1 MVIDIEKLVR
11 EAEGLIGV
19 CKYDDAIA
27 VLRSQESPNDVRLC
41 TLLAKAYHRR
51 GDTRGDVYSSHYFA
65 LRAQEL
71 GSTDPQLP
79 AIVAV
84 GYFRKERY
92 ADAIRIFLTYVN
104 EHSGHA
110 TQHMLGLAYFYNQQP
125 AEALP
130 WLKRAVELSPK
141 REHYVSAVKKAEE
154 VAVVAPPRG
163 AGFEDAARGAATTR
177 GSKAIPWKRAPQGLG
192 GPKDIRPLNAPS
204 PYRHSAVSKLRG
216 LASAP
221 KDFYWLEKNIP
232 CQKACPAGTDIPGYL
247 GAIFRGDYDH
257 AYKINLHDN
266 VFPAVLGRVCSRP
279 CESQCRH
286 GWDGLGEPVAI
297 CFSKRSTA
305 DFKTQ
310 DVVVLAPWF
319 PATGKNVAVV
329 GAGPAGLATARNLAL
344 MGHAVTVFE
353 KHDKPGGMMN
363 QGIPEFRL
371 PRAIIDREIEQVR
384 RQGVE
389 IICNAPIGPDRPLEK
404 LVADFDAVVLASGTL
419 RPNLLDIPGANLAG
433 IRHGLEF
440 LLEANNLRT
449 SDVGEHIVVIGG
461 GFTAM
466 DCART
471 AARLGAQTVELDFET
486 TEKGDPVLL
495 SSKGE
500 SVKVLYR
507 RSQSEMLITPGE
519 LEELQHEGIPMHFM
533 VSPKAYVDDGRGRVK
548 AMRFVRTQLGDPDDS
563 GRRKPEEIPG
573 SEFEI
578 PADTV
583 LLATGQFPQTSF
595 IEGALRDAL
604 VGHDAWLKS
613 GRKQRTAVDTV
624 FAAGDFAT
632 GARTL
637 IEAIAHGKDCARQGD
652 AFLMGEVRLRDQA
665 LVEDVTVTGRIR
677 EMDYVERQ
685 PMPAIPV
692 EKRSL
697 VAEVETG
704 FTPNLA
710 VDETQRCYLCHYKFE
725 IDTDKCIYCDWCI
738 KAKPRPDCIVKVSS
752 LIYDS
757 QERVVGYTRAM
768 NSETTKLIWINQ
780 ADCIRCGACVDACPV
795 DAISIQKVS
804 KRLVRTSDQT
814 PTIDLPVCGG

>member
-1 MVIDIEKLVR
+1 V
-11 EAEGLIGV
+11 
-19 CKYDDAIA
+19 
-27 VLRSQESPNDVRLC
+27 
-41 TLLAKAYHRR
+41 
-51 GDTRGDVYSSHYFA
+51 
-65 LRAQEL
+65 
-71 GSTDPQLP
+71 
-79 AIVAV
+79 
-84 GYFRKERY
+84 
-92 ADAIRIFLTYVN
+92 
-104 EHSGHA
+104 
-110 TQHMLGLAYFYNQQP
+110 
-125 AEALP
+125 
-130 WLKRAVELSPK
+130 
-141 REHYVSAVKKAEE
+141 
-154 VAVVAPPRG
+154 
-163 AGFEDAARGAATTR
+163 
-177 GSKAIPWKRAPQGLG
+177 
-192 GPKDIRPLNAPS
+192 RPLNAPS
-204 PYRHSAVSKLRG
+204 PYRHNAVSKLRG
-216 LASAP
+216 LADQP

-232 CQKACPAGTDIPGYL
+232 CQKACPAGTDIPSYL
-247 GAIFRGDYDH
+247 GAIYQGDYDR

-279 CESQCRH
+279 CESECRH

-297 CFSKRSTA
+297 CFSKRSAA

-310 DVVVLAPWF
+310 GLVVMDPWF
-319 PATGKNVAVV
+319 PATGRKIAVV

-344 MGHAVTVFE
+344 MGHTVTVFE

-371 PRAIIDREIEQVR
+371 PRDVIDREIEQVR

-404 LVADFDAVVLASGTL
+404 LVADYDAVVLAAGTL

-440 LLEANNLRT
+440 LLEANDLRK

-486 TEKGDPVLL
+486 TEKGDPVIL
-495 SSKGE
+495 SPKGE

-507 RSQSEMLITPGE
+507 RSQIRNADHPRRAGGTAARGHSHALHGQPQG
-519 LEELQHEGIPMHFM
+519 L
-533 VSPKAYVDDGRGRVK
+533 RGRR
-548 AMRFVRTQLGDPDDS
+548 AGAREGDAFCAHAAGRSRRQRPAQAGGDPRLGIRDS
-563 GRRKPEEIPG
+563 GRHRAAGHRP
-573 SEFEI
+573 
-578 PADTV
+578 V
-583 LLATGQFPQTSF
+583 PQTSF

-604 VGHDAWLKS
+604 VDRDQWLKS
-613 GRKQRTAVDTV
+613 GRKQKTAVDKV
-624 FAAGDFAT
+624 FVAGDFAT
-632 GARTL
+632 GAQTL
-637 IEAIAHGKDCARQGD
+637 IQAIAHGKDCARAVD
-652 AFLMGEVRLRDQA
+652 AFLMGEVRLQDMA
-665 LVEDVTVTGRIR
+665 VVEDVTVTGRIR

-692 EKRSL
+692 AKRGL
-697 VAEVETG
+697 VAEVEKG
-704 FTPNLA
+704 FTPPLA

-738 KAKPRPDCIVKVSS
+738 KAKPRPDCIVKVSN

-757 QERVVGYTRAM
+757 QERVVGYTRAL

-795 DAISIQKVS
+795 DAISIQKVG
-804 KRLVRTSDQT
+804 KRLVRTTDQQ
-814 PTIDLPVCGG
+814 PTNDLPVTFGV

>member
-11 EAEGLIGV
+11 EAEWLIGV

-41 TLLAKAYHRR
+41 TLLAKAYHSR

-65 LRAQEL
+65 TRAQEL

-79 AIVAV
+79 AIIAI
-84 GYFRKERY
+84 GFFKKERF
-92 ADAIRIFLTYVN
+92 ADAIRHFLTYVT
-104 EHSGHA
+104 EQSGHA
-110 TQHMLGLAYFYNQQP
+110 TQHMLGLAYLYNQQP
-125 AEALP
+125 KEALP
-130 WLKRAVELSPK
+130 WLKRALEKSPQ
-141 REHYVSAVKKAEE
+141 RETYAEAVKKAESG
-154 VAVVAPPRG
+154 VTAAAAP
-163 AGFEDAARGAATTR
+163 A
-177 GSKAIPWKRAPQGLG
+177 WKRAAQNLG

-216 LASAP
+216 LADQP

-232 CQKACPAGTDIPGYL
+232 CQKACPAGTDIPSYL
-247 GAIFRGDYDH
+247 GAIYQGDYDR

-279 CESQCRH
+279 CESECRH

-297 CFSKRSTA
+297 CFSKRSAA

-310 DVVVLAPWF
+310 GLVVMDPWF
-319 PATGKNVAVV
+319 PATGRKIAVV

-344 MGHAVTVFE
+344 MGHTVTVFE

-371 PRAIIDREIEQVR
+371 PRDIIDREIEQVR

-404 LVADFDAVVLASGTL
+404 LVSEYDAVVLAAGTL

-440 LLEANNLRT
+440 LLEANDLRK

-486 TEKGDPVLL
+486 TEKGEPVIL
-495 SSKGE
+495 SPKGE

-533 VSPKAYVDDGRGRVK
+533 VSPKAYVDDGQGRVK
-548 AMRFVRTQLGDPDDS
+548 AMRFVRTQLGDPDAS

-583 LLATGQFPQTSF
+583 LLATGQFPNTTF
-595 IEGALRDAL
+595 IEGGLREPL
-604 VGHDAWLKS
+604 VGHDQWLKS
-613 GRKQRTAVDTV
+613 GRKQKTAVDKIFV
-624 FAAGDFAT
+624 AGDFAT
-632 GARTL
+632 GAQTL
-637 IEAIAHGKDCARQGD
+637 IQAIAHGKDCARAVD
-652 AFLMGEVRLRDQA
+652 AFLMGEVRLQDMA
-665 LVEDVTVTGRIR
+665 VVEDVTVTGRIR

-692 EKRSL
+692 EKRGL

-704 FTPNLA
+704 FTPPLA

-738 KAKPRPDCIVKVSS
+738 KAKPRPDCIVKVSN
-752 LIYDS
+752 LIYDN
-757 QERVVGYTRAM
+757 QERVVGYTRAL

-795 DAISIQKVS
+795 DAISIQKVG
-804 KRLVRTSDQT
+804 KRLVRTADQQ
-814 PTIDLPVCGG
+814 PTNDLPVTFGV

>member
-1 MVIDIEKLVR
+1 VVIDIEKLVR
-11 EAEGLIGV
+11 EAEWLIGV

-41 TLLAKAYHRR
+41 TLLAKAYHSR

-65 LRAQEL
+65 TRAQEL

-79 AIVAV
+79 AIIAI
-84 GYFRKERY
+84 GFFKKERF
-92 ADAIRIFLTYVN
+92 ADAIRHFLTYVT
-104 EHSGHA
+104 EQSGHA
-110 TQHMLGLAYFYNQQP
+110 TQHMLGLAYLYNQQP
-125 AEALP
+125 KEALP
-130 WLKRAVELSPK
+130 WLKRAWEKSPQ
-141 REHYVSAVKKAEE
+141 RETYADAVKKAESG
-154 VAVVAPPRG
+154 VTTSAAP
-163 AGFEDAARGAATTR
+163 A
-177 GSKAIPWKRAPQGLG
+177 WKRAPQNLG

-216 LASAP
+216 LADQP

-232 CQKACPAGTDIPGYL
+232 CQKACPAGTDIPSYL
-247 GAIFRGDYDH
+247 GAIYQGDYDR

-279 CESQCRH
+279 CESECRH

-297 CFSKRSTA
+297 CFSKRSAA

-310 DVVVLAPWF
+310 GLVVMDPWF
-319 PATGKNVAVV
+319 PATGRKIAVV

-344 MGHAVTVFE
+344 MGHTVTVFE

-371 PRAIIDREIEQVR
+371 PRDVIDREIEQVR

-404 LVADFDAVVLASGTL
+404 LVSEYDAVVLAAGTL

-440 LLEANNLRT
+440 LLEANDLRK

-486 TEKGDPVLL
+486 TEKGEPVLL
-495 SSKGE
+495 SPKGE

-533 VSPKAYVDDGRGRVK
+533 VSPKAYVDDGQGRVK
-548 AMRFVRTQLGDPDDS
+548 GMRFVRTQLGDPDAS
-563 GRRKPEEIPG
+563 GRRRPEEIPG

-604 VGHDAWLKS
+604 VDRDQWLKS
-613 GRKQRTAVDTV
+613 GRKQKTAVDKV
-624 FAAGDFAT
+624 FVAGDFAT
-632 GARTL
+632 GAQTL
-637 IEAIAHGKDCARQGD
+637 IQAIAHGKDCARAVD
-652 AFLMGEVRLRDQA
+652 AFLMGEVRLQDMA
-665 LVEDVTVTGRIR
+665 VVEDVTVTGRIR

-692 EKRSL
+692 EKRGL

-704 FTPNLA
+704 FSPPLA

-738 KAKPRPDCIVKVSS
+738 KAKPRPDCIVKVSN
-752 LIYDS
+752 LIYDN
-757 QERVVGYTRAM
+757 QERVVGYTRAL

-795 DAISIQKVS
+795 DAISIQKVG
-804 KRLVRTSDQT
+804 KRLVRTADQQ
-814 PTIDLPVCGG
+814 PTHDLPVTFGV

>member
-1 MVIDIEKLVR
+1 VVIDIEKLVR
-11 EAEGLIGV
+11 EAEWLIGV

-41 TLLAKAYHRR
+41 TLLAKAYHSR

-65 LRAQEL
+65 TRAQEL

-79 AIVAV
+79 AIIAI
-84 GYFRKERY
+84 GFFKKERF
-92 ADAIRIFLTYVN
+92 ADAIRHFLTYVT
-104 EHSGHA
+104 EQSGHA
-110 TQHMLGLAYFYNQQP
+110 TQHMLGLAYLYNQQP
-125 AEALP
+125 KEALP
-130 WLKRAVELSPK
+130 WLKRAWEKSPQ
-141 REHYVSAVKKAEE
+141 RETYADAVKKAESG
-154 VAVVAPPRG
+154 VTTSAAP
-163 AGFEDAARGAATTR
+163 A
-177 GSKAIPWKRAPQGLG
+177 WKRAPQNLG
-192 GPKDIRPLNAPS
+192 GPKDVRPLNAPS

-216 LASAP
+216 LADQP

-232 CQKACPAGTDIPGYL
+232 CQKACPAGTDIPSYL
-247 GAIFRGDYDH
+247 GAIYQGDYDR

-279 CESQCRH
+279 CESECRH

-297 CFSKRSTA
+297 CFSKRSAA

-310 DVVVLAPWF
+310 GLVVMDPWF
-319 PATGKNVAVV
+319 PATGRKIAVV

-344 MGHAVTVFE
+344 MGHTVTVFE

-371 PRAIIDREIEQVR
+371 PRDVIDREIEQVR

-404 LVADFDAVVLASGTL
+404 LVADYDAVVLAAGTL

-440 LLEANNLRT
+440 LLEANDLRK

-486 TEKGDPVLL
+486 TEKGDPVILAP
-495 SSKGE
+495 KGE

-533 VSPKAYVDDGRGRVK
+533 VSPKAYVDDGQGRVK
-548 AMRFVRTQLGDPDDS
+548 GMRFVRTQLGDPDAS
-563 GRRKPEEIPG
+563 GRRRPEEIPG

-604 VGHDAWLKS
+604 VDRDQWLKS
-613 GRKQRTAVDTV
+613 GRKQKTAVDKV
-624 FAAGDFAT
+624 FVAGDFAT
-632 GARTL
+632 GAQTL
-637 IEAIAHGKDCARQGD
+637 IQAIAHGKDCARAVD
-652 AFLMGEVRLRDQA
+652 AFLMGEVRLQDMA
-665 LVEDVTVTGRIR
+665 VVEDVTVTGRIR

-692 EKRSL
+692 EKRGL

-704 FTPNLA
+704 FSPPLA

-738 KAKPRPDCIVKVSS
+738 KAKPRPDCIVKVSN
-752 LIYDS
+752 LIYDN
-757 QERVVGYTRAM
+757 QERVVGYTRAL

-795 DAISIQKVS
+795 DAISIQKVG
-804 KRLVRTSDQT
+804 KRLVRTADQQ
-814 PTIDLPVCGG
+814 PTHDLPVTFGV

>member
-11 EAEGLIGV
+11 EAEWLIGV

-41 TLLAKAYHRR
+41 TLLAKAYHSR

-65 LRAQEL
+65 TRAQEL

-79 AIVAV
+79 AIIAI
-84 GYFRKERY
+84 GFFKKERF
-92 ADAIRIFLTYVN
+92 ADAIRHFLTYVT
-104 EHSGHA
+104 EQSGHA
-110 TQHMLGLAYFYNQQP
+110 TQHMLGLAYLYNQQP
-125 AEALP
+125 KEALP
-130 WLKRAVELSPK
+130 WLKRALEKSPQ
-141 REHYVSAVKKAEE
+141 RETYADAVKKAESG
-154 VAVVAPPRG
+154 VAAAAAP
-163 AGFEDAARGAATTR
+163 A
-177 GSKAIPWKRAPQGLG
+177 WKRAAHNLG

-216 LASAP
+216 LADQP

-232 CQKACPAGTDIPGYL
+232 CQKACPAGTDIPSYL
-247 GAIFRGDYDH
+247 GAIYQGDYDR

-279 CESQCRH
+279 CESECRH

-297 CFSKRSTA
+297 CFSKRSAA

-310 DVVVLAPWF
+310 GLVVMDPWF
-319 PATGKNVAVV
+319 PATGRKIAVV

-344 MGHAVTVFE
+344 MGHTVTVFE

-371 PRAIIDREIEQVR
+371 PRDIIDREIEQVR

-404 LVADFDAVVLASGTL
+404 LVSEYDAVVLAAGTL

-440 LLEANNLRT
+440 LLEANDLRK

-486 TEKGDPVLL
+486 TEKGEPVIL
-495 SSKGE
+495 SPKGE

-533 VSPKAYVDDGRGRVK
+533 VSPKAYVDDGQGRVK
-548 AMRFVRTQLGDPDDS
+548 AMRFVRTQLGDPDAS
-563 GRRKPEEIPG
+563 GRRRPEEIPG

-595 IEGALRDAL
+595 IEGVLRDAL
-604 VGHDAWLKS
+604 VDRDQWLKS
-613 GRKQRTAVDTV
+613 GRKQKTAVDKIFV
-624 FAAGDFAT
+624 AGDFAT
-632 GARTL
+632 GAQTL
-637 IEAIAHGKDCARQGD
+637 IQAIAHGKDCARAVD
-652 AFLMGEVRLRDQA
+652 AFLMGEVRLQDKA
-665 LVEDVTVTGRIR
+665 VVEDVTVTGRIR
-677 EMDYVERQ
+677 EMDYVGRQ

-692 EKRSL
+692 EKRGL

-704 FTPNLA
+704 FTPPLA

-738 KAKPRPDCIVKVSS
+738 KAKPRPDCIVKVSN
-752 LIYDS
+752 LIYDN
-757 QERVVGYTRAM
+757 QERVVGYTRAL

-795 DAISIQKVS
+795 DAISIQKVG
-804 KRLVRTSDQT
+804 KRLVRTADQQ
-814 PTIDLPVCGG
+814 PTNDLPVTFGV

>member
-11 EAEGLIGV
+11 EAEWLIGV

-41 TLLAKAYHRR
+41 TLLAKAYHSR

-65 LRAQEL
+65 TRAQEL

-79 AIVAV
+79 AIIAI
-84 GYFRKERY
+84 GFFKKQRY
-92 ADAIRIFLTYVN
+92 DEAIRHFLTYVN

-110 TQHMLGLAYFYNQQP
+110 TQHTLGLAYLYNQQP
-125 AEALP
+125 KEALP
-130 WLKRAVELSPK
+130 WLKRALEKAPQ
-141 REHYVSAVKKAEE
+141 REAYAEAVNKAESG
-154 VAVVAPPRG
+154 VT
-163 AGFEDAARGAATTR
+163 GAA
-177 GSKAIPWKRAPQGLG
+177 APAWKRAPQNLG
-192 GPKDIRPLNAPS
+192 GPKDVRPLNAPS
-204 PYRHSAVSKLRG
+204 PYRHSAVSTLRG
-216 LASAP
+216 LADQP
-221 KDFYWLEKNIP
+221 KDFYWLDKNIP
-232 CQKACPAGTDIPGYL
+232 CQKACPAGTDIPSYL
-247 GAIFRGDYDH
+247 AAIYRGDYDR

-279 CESQCRH
+279 CESECRH

-297 CFSKRSTA
+297 CFSKRSAA

-310 DVVVLAPWF
+310 GLVVMDPWF
-319 PATGKNVAVV
+319 PPTGKKIAVV

-344 MGHAVTVFE
+344 MGHTVTVFE

-371 PRAIIDREIEQVR
+371 PRKVIDQEIEQIR

-404 LVADFDAVVLASGTL
+404 LVAEHDAVVLASGTL
-419 RPNLLDIPGANLAG
+419 RPNLLDIPGADLAG

-440 LLEANNLRT
+440 LLEANDLRK

-486 TEKGDPVLL
+486 TEKGEPVIL
-495 SSKGE
+495 SPKGE

-533 VSPKAYVDDGRGRVK
+533 VSPKAYVDDGQGRVK
-548 AMRFVRTQLGDPDDS
+548 AMRFVRTQLGDPDAS

-604 VGHDAWLKS
+604 VDRDQWLKS
-613 GRKQRTAVDTV
+613 GRKQKTAVDKIFV
-624 FAAGDFAT
+624 AGDFAT
-632 GARTL
+632 GAQTL
-637 IEAIAHGKDCARQGD
+637 IQAIAHGKDCARAVD
-652 AFLMGEVRLRDQA
+652 EFLMGEVRLQDMA
-665 LVEDVTVTGRIR
+665 VVEDVTVSGRIR

-692 EKRSL
+692 EKRGL

-704 FTPNLA
+704 FTPSLA
-710 VDETQRCYLCHYKFE
+710 VDETQRCYLCHYKYE

-738 KAKPRPDCIVKVSS
+738 KAKPRPDCIVKVSN
-752 LIYDS
+752 LIYDN
-757 QERVVGYTRAM
+757 QERVVGYTRAL

-795 DAISIQKVS
+795 DAISIQKVG
-804 KRLVRTSDQT
+804 KRLVRTADQQ
-814 PTIDLPVCGG
+814 PTNDLPVTFGV

>member
-11 EAEGLIGV
+11 EAEWLIGV

-41 TLLAKAYHRR
+41 TLLAKAYHSR

-65 LRAQEL
+65 TRAQEL

-79 AIVAV
+79 AIIAI
-84 GYFRKERY
+84 GFFKKERF
-92 ADAIRIFLTYVN
+92 ADAIRHFLTYVT
-104 EHSGHA
+104 EQSGHA
-110 TQHMLGLAYFYNQQP
+110 TQHMLGLAYLYNRQP
-125 AEALP
+125 QEALP
-130 WLKRAVELSPK
+130 WLKRALEKSPQ
-141 REHYVSAVKKAEE
+141 REAYAEAVKKAESG
-154 VAVVAPPRG
+154 ATAP
-163 AGFEDAARGAATTR
+163 AAPA
-177 GSKAIPWKRAPQGLG
+177 WKRAPQNLG

-216 LASAP
+216 LASEA

-232 CQKACPAGTDIPGYL
+232 CQKACPAGTDIPSYL
-247 GAIFRGDYDH
+247 GAIYQGDYDR

-279 CESQCRH
+279 CESECRH

-297 CFSKRSTA
+297 CFSKRSA
-305 DFKTQ
+305 SDFKTQ
-310 DVVVLAPWF
+310 GLVVMEPWF
-319 PATGKNVAVV
+319 PPTGRKIAVV

-344 MGHAVTVFE
+344 MGHTVTVFE

-371 PRAIIDREIEQVR
+371 PRDIIDREIEQVR

-404 LVADFDAVVLASGTL
+404 LVADYDAVVLASGTL
-419 RPNLLDIPGANLAG
+419 RPNLLDIPGAQLNG

-440 LLEANNLRT
+440 LLEANDLRK

-486 TEKGDPVLL
+486 TEKGDPVILAP
-495 SSKGE
+495 KGE

-533 VSPKAYVDDGRGRVK
+533 VSPKAYVDDGQGRVK
-548 AMRFVRTQLGDPDDS
+548 GMRFVRTQLGDPDAS
-563 GRRKPEEIPG
+563 GRRRPEEIPG

-604 VGHDAWLKS
+604 VDRDQWLKS
-613 GRKQRTAVDTV
+613 GRKQKTAVDKIFV
-624 FAAGDFAT
+624 AGDFAT
-632 GARTL
+632 GAQTL
-637 IEAIAHGKDCARQGD
+637 IQAIAHGKDCARAVD
-652 AFLMGEVRLRDQA
+652 AFLMGEVRLQDMA
-665 LVEDVTVTGRIR
+665 VVEDVTVTGRIR

-692 EKRSL
+692 EKRGL

-704 FTPNLA
+704 FTTPLA

-738 KAKPRPDCIVKVSS
+738 KAKPRPDCIVKVSN
-752 LIYDS
+752 LIYDN
-757 QERVVGYTRAM
+757 QERVVGYTRAL

-795 DAISIQKVS
+795 DAISIQKVG
-804 KRLVRTSDQT
+804 KRLVRTNDQQ
-814 PTIDLPVCGG
+814 PTNDLPVTFGV

>member
-1 MVIDIEKLVR
+1 MVTLDIEKMVR
-11 EAEGLIGV
+11 EAEWLIGV

-27 VLRSQESPNDVRLC
+27 VLRSEASPNDARLC
-41 TLLAKAYHRR
+41 TLLAKAYHSR

-65 LRAQEL
+65 TRAQEL

-79 AIVAV
+79 AIIAI
-84 GYFRKERY
+84 GFFKKDRF
-92 ADAIRIFLTYVN
+92 ADAIRQFLTFVTPA
-104 EHSGHA
+104 SGHA
-110 TQHMLGLAYFYNQQP
+110 TQHMLGLAYLYNHQP
-125 AEALP
+125 QEALP
-130 WLKRAVELSPK
+130 WLKRAAELAPQ
-141 REHYVSAVKKAEE
+141 REAYAEAVRKAE
-154 VAVVAPPRG
+154 
-163 AGFEDAARGAATTR
+163 AGTAGAA
-177 GSKAIPWKRAPQGLG
+177 APVWQRAPHGLG
-192 GPKDIRPLNAPS
+192 GPRDVRPLDVAS
-204 PYRHSAVSKLRG
+204 PYRHNAVSKLRG
-216 LASAP
+216 LADQA

-232 CQKACPAGTDIPGYL
+232 CQKACPAGTDIPEYL
-247 GAIFRGDYDH
+247 GAIYRGDYDR

-297 CFSKRSTA
+297 CFSKRSAA

-310 DVVVLAPWF
+310 GLVVMEPWF
-319 PATGKNVAVV
+319 PSTGKRVAVV

-344 MGHAVTVFE
+344 MGHRVTVFE

-371 PRAIIDREIEQVR
+371 PRETIDREIEQIR

-389 IICNAPIGPDRPLEK
+389 IICNAPIGPERPLEK
-404 LVADFDAVVLASGTL
+404 LVADYDAVVLAAGTL
-419 RPNLLDIPGANLAG
+419 RPNLLDIPGAQLKG

-440 LLEANNLRT
+440 LLEANDLRQAE
-449 SDVGEHIVVIGG
+449 VGEHIVVIGG

-486 TEKGDPVLL
+486 TEKGEPIIL
-495 SSKGE
+495 SPKGE

-533 VSPKAYVDDGRGRVK
+533 VSPKAYVDDGQGRVK
-548 AMRFVRTQLGDPDDS
+548 AMRFVRTQLGDPDAS

-595 IEGALRDAL
+595 IEGGLREAL
-604 VGHDAWLKS
+604 VDRDEWLKS
-613 GRKQRTAVDTV
+613 GRRQKTAVDKV
-624 FAAGDFAT
+624 FVAGDFAT

-637 IEAIAHGKDCARQGD
+637 IEAIAHGKDCARAVD
-652 AFLMGEVRLRDQA
+652 AFLMGEVRLKDMA
-665 LVEDVTVTGRIR
+665 VVEDVTVTGRIR

-692 EKRSL
+692 EKRAL
-697 VAEVETG
+697 TAEVETG
-704 FTPNLA
+704 FTPDLA

-738 KAKPRPDCIVKVSS
+738 KAKPRPDCIVKVSN

-757 QERVVGYTRAM
+757 QERIVGYTRAL

-795 DAISIQKVS
+795 DAISIQKVG
-804 KRLVRTSDQT
+804 KRLVRTADQQST
-814 PTIDLPVCGG
+814 HDLPVTFGV